1 MTTLRTLLA
10 TPLVLV
16 ALLAATPSRAVR
28 LSPGAPASAAARPRF
43 LFLYRDTLPGHWRSE
58 VRAVADM
65 LGFGGDEL
73 AFEPSRR
80 DSFEYV
86 ALPDAAAAAAVARR
100 CVLVRGCFD
109 VWAESEP
116 ADHEGSG
123 QRAWERLAEAV
134 CAAGAETHR
143 RWVAPLAEDSW
154 CVEMLSAGRQK
165 PYSEP
170 AKVALM
176 ELLDELLA
184 PLPGPISL
192 RSPEQ
197 VVAMLEDY
205 DDPTGRGERGEPA
218 ALAPPRR
225 LYLGRRLS
233 AGASRLLHDFRLSA
247 RGYLGRTTLP
257 PELAFLMANEARARP
272 GCALLDPFCGTCS
285 TLLSAARFGATTFG
299 VEVDARVLQREPI
312 RANFAAAG
320 LPPPARLLL
329 ADAAELLPRGGAA
342 ADGKGDDGAADGDHV
357 AELPA
362 GLGLRDFDAIVTD
375 PPYGIMEGAGELY
388 QPLPARCA
396 MLLRLAAARL
406 RVGGRLVFLLPV
418 PAECAAP
425 ALPPSDCLVLE
436 SASRHAVSARMHR
449 YLLTLRKA
457 REASAAD
464 VGEARVL
471 EAAAGE
477 GGGAGGGTAADALP
491 KPWEVSTLST

>member
-58 VRAVADM
+58 VRSVADM

-80 DSFEYV
+80 DSFEY
-86 ALPDAAAAAAVARR
+86 
-100 CVLVRGCFD
+100 
-109 VWAESEP
+109 
-116 ADHEGSG
+116 GSG

-170 AKVALM
+170 AKARR
-176 ELLDELLA
+176 DGAA
-184 PLPGPISL
+184 PLDPPRDFATFRGL
-192 RSPEQ
+192 LCTTTALSPPPPP

-299 VEVDARVLQREPI
+299 VEVDAR
-312 RANFAAAG
+312 
-320 LPPPARLLL
+320 
-329 ADAAELLPRGGAA
+329 
-342 ADGKGDDGAADGDHV
+342 
-357 AELPA
+357 
-362 GLGLRDFDAIVTD
+362 
-375 PPYGIMEGAGELY
+375 AGELY

-464 VGEARVL
+464 VGEARV
-471 EAAAGE
+471 
-477 GGGAGGGTAADALP
+477 
-491 KPWEVSTLST
+491 STLST

>member
-116 ADHEGSG
+116 ADHEDGGGGEGSG

-134 CAAGAETHR
+134 CAAGAETHW

-170 AKVALM
+170 AKA
-176 ELLDELLA
+176 
-184 PLPGPISL
+184 
-192 RSPEQ
+192 
-197 VVAMLEDY
+197 
-205 DDPTGRGERGEPA
+205 
-218 ALAPPRR
+218 RR
-225 LYLGRRLS
+225 
-233 AGASRLLHDFRLSA
+233 
-247 RGYLGRTTLP
+247 
-257 PELAFLMANEARARP
+257 
-272 GCALLDPFCGTCS
+272 
-285 TLLSAARFGATTFG
+285 
-299 VEVDARVLQREPI
+299 
-312 RANFAAAG
+312 
-320 LPPPARLLL
+320 
-329 ADAAELLPRGGAA
+329 
-342 ADGKGDDGAADGDHV
+342 DGAAP
-357 AELPA
+357 L
-362 GLGLRDFDAIVTD
+362 D
-375 PPYGIMEGAGELY
+375 PP
-388 QPLPARCA
+388 RDCA
-396 MLLRLAAARL
+396 TVRGLLCTTTALSPPPP
-406 RVGGRLVFLLPV
+406 PV
-418 PAECAAP
+418 PRQR
-425 ALPPSDCLVLE
+425 LP
-436 SASRHAVSARMHR
+436 
-449 YLLTLRKA
+449 
-457 REASAAD
+457 
-464 VGEARVL
+464 
-471 EAAAGE
+471 
-477 GGGAGGGTAADALP
+477 
-491 KPWEVSTLST
+491 